1 MVVWFTSGQSLTNTL
16 KPIMLFS
23 APFLVAILLL
33 SLFLSPWAE
42 QRKLEFERQLEQR
55 DEVGVLAPGLFKEFK
70 RAGLVV
76 YVESL
81 NPIDGRI
88 RNVFLHSVDDAKDT
102 TTVARLGHL
111 EEAPNGDR
119 FVVLENGSRYE
130 GKPGTAEYQV
140 IAFDKL
146 GRRIE
151 PLAVLRLRQDHDHA
165 LVLHFRRALRIGPM
179 HEPEERTG
187 VRVDRERR

>member
-1 MVVWFTSGQSLTNTL
+1 M
-16 KPIMLFS
+16 
-23 APFLVAILLL
+23 
-33 SLFLSPWAE
+33 
-42 QRKLEFERQLEQR
+42 
-55 DEVGVLAPGLFKEFK
+55 LAPGLFKEFK

-81 NPIDGRI
+81 NPVDGRI

-111 EEAPNGDR
+111 EEKPNGDR

-140 IAFDKL
+140 IAFDRL
-146 GRRIE
+146 ARRIE
-151 PLAVLRLRQDHDHA
+151 PAEARASLAQSAFRESHDIRSPSCA
-165 LVLHFRRALRIGPM
+165 ANAPRGADNWP
-179 HEPEERTG
+179 
-187 VRVDRERR
+187 